1 MMTPSEILHEI
12 RQLPFTEQTQIK
24 KTLLEHTDANSLIE
38 ERKPKMTDEEF
49 LQYLLAKGV
58 ITHIPEGM
66 TDEDDDFEPIEFEGK
81 PLSEMII
88 RERR

>member
-1 MMTPSEILHEI
+1 MTPSEILHEI
-12 RQLPFTEQTQIK
+12 RQLPLPEQTRIK
-24 KTLLEHTDANSLIE
+24 KTLLEDTDTNSIIE
-38 ERKPKMTDEEF
+38 ERKPKMTDEQF

-66 TDEDDDFEPIEFEGK
+66 TDEDDDFEPIEFEGE